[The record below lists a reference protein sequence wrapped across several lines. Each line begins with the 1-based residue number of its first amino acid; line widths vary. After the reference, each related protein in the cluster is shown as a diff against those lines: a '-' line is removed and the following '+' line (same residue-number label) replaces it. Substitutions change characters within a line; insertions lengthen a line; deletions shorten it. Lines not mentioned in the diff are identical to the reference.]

1 MTITIVAIKPVTL
14 SPSYIQP
21 PQVADYAQVSSA
33 TVILGQSASG
43 SVVLG
48 HMSDDEVP
56 VFVADTGSTTVAMT
70 DEQYSKWGTDD
81 EYAVAC
87 FILNMG
93 LEPA

>member
-1 MTITIVAIKPVTL
+1 MTITIVAIEPVIL
-14 SPSYIQP
+14 SPSYVQP

-48 HMSDDEVP
+48 KLIEK
-56 VFVADTGSTTVAMT
+56 VFTPMTGSTTVAMT
-70 DEQYSKWGTDD
+70 DEQYAKWGEDD

-93 LEPA
+93 LEPV

>member
-1 MTITIVAIKPVTL
+1 MTITTVAIKPVTL
-14 SPSYIQP
+14 SPSYVQP

-43 SVVLG
+43 GVVLG
-48 HMSDDEVP
+48 NMSSDEVP
-56 VFVADTGSTTVAMT
+56 VFQPLTGSTTVAMT
-70 DEQYSKWGTDD
+70 DAQYAKWGIDD

-93 LEPA
+93 LEPV

>member
-1 MTITIVAIKPVTL
+1 MTITTVAIKPVTL
-14 SPSYIQP
+14 SPSYVQP

-43 SVVLG
+43 GVVLG
-48 HMSDDEVP
+48 TLIEK
-56 VFVADTGSTTVAMT
+56 VFTPMTGSTTVAMT
-70 DEQYSKWGTDD
+70 DAQYAKWGEDD

-93 LEPA
+93 LEPV

>member
-14 SPSYIQP
+14 SPSYVQP

-48 HMSDDEVP
+48 TLIEK
-56 VFVADTGSTTVAMT
+56 VFTPMTGSTTVAMT
-70 DEQYSKWGTDD
+70 NEQYAKWGEDD

-93 LEPA
+93 LEPV

>member
-1 MTITIVAIKPVTL
+1 MSSIIKIKPVTL

-33 TVILGQSASG
+33 TITFGKSASAG
-43 SVVLG
+43 VVLG
-48 HMSDDEVP
+48 HMSADEVP
-56 VFVADTGSTTVAMT
+56 VFVPDTGSTTVAMT
-70 DEQYSKWGTDD
+70 DEQYAKWGEND

>member
-14 SPSYIQP
+14 SPSYVQP

-43 SVVLG
+43 GVVLG
-48 HMSDDEVP
+48 NMSSDEVP
-56 VFVADTGSTTVAMT
+56 VFQPLTGSTTVAMT
-70 DEQYSKWGTDD
+70 DEQYAKWGEDD

-93 LEPA
+93 LEPV

>member
-1 MTITIVAIKPVTL
+1 MTITTVAIKPVTL
-14 SPSYIQP
+14 SPSYVQP

-48 HMSDDEVP
+48 TLIEK
-56 VFVADTGSTTVAMT
+56 VFTPMTGSTTVAMT
-70 DEQYSKWGTDD
+70 DEQYAKWGEDD

-93 LEPA
+93 LEPV